1 MPAEKIKVIDYSG
14 YRGEEAPRSFVFQ
27 GTEIKVSEI
36 LSMWIEE
43 ELEVKV
49 RKRFFHIKGTDG
61 YEYKIYYDEKIKEWF
76 LIRK

>member
-14 YRGEEAPRSFVFQ
+14 YRGEETPRSFVLQ

-43 ELEVKV
+43 GLEDRV
-49 RKRFFHIKGTDG
+49 RKRFFHVKVIDG
-61 YEYKIYYDEKIKEWF
+61 YEYKIYHDEKVKEWF
-76 LIRK
+76 LTKD

>member
-14 YRGEEAPRSFVFQ
+14 YRGEETPRSFVLQ
-27 GTEIKVSEI
+27 GSEIKVSEI

-43 ELEVKV
+43 GLEDKV
-49 RKRFFHIKGTDG
+49 TKRFFHVKGTDG
-61 YEYKIYYDEKIKEWF
+61 YEYNIYYDEKVKEWF